1 MAKQKKQQ
9 EEESG
14 EGAPLWIISF
24 ADMTSLLMAFFVLLT
39 TFSSFGPKEEAQLH
53 IAINA
58 TLAPFGDM
66 FKRGLFQGN
75 PKDATNIGVSVP
87 ANAIQGSEK
96 PTFDKSEGYLKP
108 TSSSELNTHKV
119 FTADSKNIFWGA
131 GVSVSSEGKEF
142 LKSIAQLVERL
153 HARIVISESGTSPD
167 DLGLNRAI
175 AASKYLI
182 DEGVPE
188 ESISVAVSPMQKLDS
203 DGSRHFQITILEED
217 ICK

>member
-1 MAKQKKQQ
+1 MAKEKKQQ

-39 TFSSFGPKEEAQLH
+39 TFASFGPKEEAQLH

-66 FKRGLFQGN
+66 FKRGMFQGN

-87 ANAIQGSEK
+87 ANATQGSEK

-108 TSSSELNTHKV
+108 TSASELTVQKV
-119 FTADSKNIFWGA
+119 FTADSKDVFWA
-131 GVSVSSEGKEF
+131 SGVSVSQEGKEF
-142 LKSIAQLVERL
+142 LNSMAQLIERL
-153 HARIVISESGTSPD
+153 HSRIVISESGASPD

-175 AASKYLI
+175 ASSKYLI
-182 DEGVPE
+182 DAGIPE
-188 ESISVAVSPMQKLDS
+188 ASISIAVSPLQKLQS
-203 DGSRHFQITILEED
+203 DGSRQFQITILDEG

>member
-1 MAKQKKQQ
+1 MAKEKPQQ

-24 ADMTSLLMAFFVLLT
+24 ADMSSLLMAFFLLLT

-58 TLAPFGDM
+58 TLAPFGDI
-66 FKRGLFQGN
+66 FRRGLFNGN

-87 ANAIQGSEK
+87 ANATQGSEK

-108 TSSSELNTHKV
+108 SANSELKTQKV
-119 FTADSKNIFWGA
+119 LTADSKDIFWGA
-131 GVSVSSEGKEF
+131 GVSISADGKDF
-142 LKSIAQLVERL
+142 LNSVAQLVKRL
-153 HARIVISESGTSPD
+153 NARIVISESGSASD
-167 DLGLNRAI
+167 ELGLSRAI

-182 DEGVPE
+182 DTGISEA
-188 ESISVAVSPMQKLDS
+188 SINIAVSPLQKFDS
-203 DGSRHFQITILEED
+203 EGSRQFQITILEED
-217 ICK
+217 MCK